1 MKTLYVINR
10 FWNALSNSVD
20 NSNTVPCFYTHRSFA
35 SLYTKTP
42 TKTVCDFFRILS
54 PLLELQ
60 PAASLCVAENPN
72 RRTYGEMCWK
82 KLELNYFC
90 FGPSWSLRD
99 QFTAQN
105 SFCFRNEFC
114 PQQRILLTAI
124 KLAFSPV
131 IQHYFENVLVSR
143 ITILLILKS
152 PVAALIPVP
161 GECTCS
167 LRSKRFRVVFQR

>member
-1 MKTLYVINR
+1 MHFLIVWTIV
-10 FWNALSNSVD
+10 
-20 NSNTVPCFYTHRSFA
+20 TRSRVSIRTEA
-35 SLYTKTP
+35 SLLSIQKRP
-42 TKTVCDFFRILS
+42 PRPCGDFFRILS

-60 PAASLCVAENPN
+60 PSASLCVAENPN

-131 IQHYFENVLVSR
+131 IQHYFENVLVSP